1 MSGKMIWAPWRS
13 EFILSKKE
21 KGCVFCNRLKQKDSI
36 KNLILYRG
44 EKNFVILNKYPY
56 NSGHVMVVPMRHIGT
71 LEKMTASE
79 SNEFFELVRTTIAVT
94 KRALKPDGMNLGMN
108 LGRTAGAGVPG
119 HVHMH
124 IVPRWTGDTNFMPV
138 VGKTE
143 VISVGLDIVYKSLS
157 REFAKL

>member
-1 MSGKMIWAPWRS
+1 MIWAPWRS
-13 EFILSKKE
+13 AFILSKKE

-71 LEKMTASE
+71 LEKMNGAE
-79 SNEFFELVRTTIAVT
+79 SSEFFELVRTTVAIT
-94 KRALKPDGMNLGMN
+94 KKALKPDGMNLGMN
-108 LGRTAGAGVPG
+108 LGRMAGAGVPG

-143 VISVGLDIVYKSLS
+143 VISVGLDVVYKSLS